1 MVMVLLIRTNTK
13 PVPIRS
19 IKYSFGGSQTDKSID
34 SDGDGLS
41 NAQEQDI
48 YKTDPGKADTD
59 NDGVS
64 DGKEVEKSTNPL
76 HPMSVFS
83 DDPNLR
89 NLAQPRSL
97 NLVDMSSGGV
107 ELPEPDRFGFVTTNG
122 WTIELWFNM
131 GTDTNGTFFAF
142 EGRDGDSI
150 DFSLY
155 NGTPCGR
162 IISSDGT
169 EKAVVGGPL
178 FQGEGVLPLPK
189 NRWIHLALVWAP
201 QSFQIYRNGELLVA
215 QQTDYQPAEGS
226 GRAFLARG
234 FADGY
239 LDEVRIWN
247 RVREADE
254 IADWFERIYPAP
266 GYVSAGKVGTIPT
279 RMVSGIYRYNA
290 YLYSIGDYDERL
302 AQAWKPSYRYG
313 QPLVAYYRFDDA
325 GAFIEDFAAL
335 NDAAYYLDVPV
346 TALVAYEAQGTD
358 DADGDGLPEWWLDT
372 NDLDYY
378 YDYQLGPYHFLDDTT
393 VSDYPVSFA
402 QGWGTEAGTAGI
414 NTRMYYV
421 TDVSTLGTGGVSLI
435 RYNVWKDI
443 DPVETTNDT
452 LREDYEGK
460 GIYNEAYDE
469 RVWLDGGVWF
479 VPDGTAGMNTDILF
493 NDSDGSKLYSGG
505 EDIWINVPG
514 GDGGAYD
521 LQQVMG
527 ISYYRTFT
535 AYGSIG
541 ASLNKGWTED
551 DDTAVYPK
559 DSSVGYDG
567 MNSTFFRYVYL
578 DSKPESASLNLVV
591 QGVTSNEVYIN
602 GSAYDYTSDPDEV
615 KLVSLLKQ
623 GRNALYVK
631 TKNYGSDTLEEIDI
645 HYTADFNRA
654 LTWMKFDLSLTVNGD
669 EVVKRGD
676 DTVADPRSVWHGN
689 AWSDFYAE
697 NHGSLPYKDTS
708 TPVSKGQL
716 NPDYGIPL
724 DPDGDGLD
732 DYYEFKIVTNPDGKD
747 SDNDGLLDGLEDFD
761 GDGLVNI
768 DELTANSDPTLPDT
782 DDDGLGDAYEK
793 EQMFFSPV
801 DSRSPFI
808 QRGLFFSNGSMNDYM
823 ECPVQKRFSLS
834 DFAVEAWVAPMS
846 SMPGQGGYVL
856 RRAKAGGGD
865 GNGLALGLD
874 AWLRPYVSFSS
885 GSSTV
890 LVQSVTAIPANGMVN
905 AMTNWT
911 HLACTYN
918 SANRNLKLL
927 VNGTEVA
934 RKVDADVPTF
944 GYLSY
949 PVQRFGEQFLGAIDE
964 VRIWNTPQFP
974 SWQTAPDG
982 TETNLVAYYRFD
994 DSTGQT
1000 PTGPNNQWEITRTSY
1015 GQVEDFVQRAAY
1027 QYDWNN
1033 RWIHAGSLNGYV
1045 QFWTNKYLDILQ
1057 LEGDTDTD
1065 GIPDVWETEYASIM
1079 SPLIFDSQLD
1089 GDSDGWDNL
1098 SEFLNG
1104 TDPSDP
1110 NGYPKPKLDIQVSCD
1125 EMDIEGNVM
1134 VLIYDT
1140 PDMSGDPVAEAIV
1153 GVNVYSVGWQPLFT
1167 TTADDY
1173 FRTQFSGT
1181 LPLTGGRTIQAGS
1194 VRFDNYNSVM
1204 WGRIDYTFELSD
1216 GGDGNL
1222 SSSVGTYAG
1231 TIDYLT
1237 GQYTLTAPS
1246 NSVPPGVLVYAA
1258 WNEEIQPTYPRTMPI
1273 ESFASG
1279 KLRQGNN
1286 WLFIFVD
1293 ANNNGTYDKGEY
1305 ASLSNPEPINIKYG
1319 DVYDVKVGLETEKN
1333 LYGRFSWDE
1342 QSGGSYYVTV
1352 YGGPAVYTN
1361 WMSRTYVHEGDYMA
1375 QGQYG
1380 LPKPGTYSWSVT
1392 TERNGASIA
1401 SGSFVVSY
1409 PYSLSNFSPVP
1420 VRPTGSFIAPGRP
1433 EFVFNI
1439 STNFTKFDLR
1449 VYNQYGALIK
1459 NYAGET
1465 LYYVDRNG
1473 QSTFVPDDLYYGY
1486 DVMPAGTYTWWV
1498 RGWNPYNGY
1507 SGWSATRSFTFSVS
1521 EAQTGP
1527 YAVAGDIY
1535 YQDKIDN
1542 VPYVVAA
1549 YKSAGFSGTPEQMV
1563 RVNKVT
1569 ATNDPMEASK
1579 TPYTLLPLAKGPYY
1593 IMAFMDSNRNGQWD
1607 SFESYGFVSDP
1618 LDEYKPGRV
1627 DVYASKMGINIK
1639 VRDVDTDG
1647 DMIPD
1652 AWEYAQFGS
1661 LEVAKRGNVRGWTD
1675 SDGDGLNDL
1684 EEYNRMAA
1692 ASNPNAKDSDNDGL
1706 NDGDEVMVYGLDPS
1720 NADNDNDGLTD
1731 GQEVNTYKSNPND
1744 PDSDNDM
1751 VPDGMEVQF
1760 NSRMNSSDSDGDGY
1774 CDVLEIVGGF
1784 DPNASENHPNSEALF
1799 EIWQAQLGGG
1809 RMAVSY
1815 KVDDAAFP
1823 SDRTLSLSKK
1833 VRVVLQS
1840 RNGADG
1846 DWQDVPAGSR
1856 LLSTRSDGDVEDSDV
1871 QNSDARFYRLR
1882 WELEK

>member
-1 MVMVLLIRTNTK
+1 
-13 PVPIRS
+13 
-19 IKYSFGGSQTDKSID
+19 
-34 SDGDGLS
+34 
-41 NAQEQDI
+41 
-48 YKTDPGKADTD
+48 
-59 NDGVS
+59 
-64 DGKEVEKSTNPL
+64 
-76 HPMSVFS
+76 
-83 DDPNLR
+83 
-89 NLAQPRSL
+89 
-97 NLVDMSSGGV
+97 
-107 ELPEPDRFGFVTTNG
+107 
-122 WTIELWFNM
+122 
-131 GTDTNGTFFAF
+131 
-142 EGRDGDSI
+142 
-150 DFSLY
+150 
-155 NGTPCGR
+155 
-162 IISSDGT
+162 
-169 EKAVVGGPL
+169 
-178 FQGEGVLPLPK
+178 
-189 NRWIHLALVWAP
+189 
-201 QSFQIYRNGELLVA
+201 
-215 QQTDYQPAEGS
+215 
-226 GRAFLARG
+226 
-234 FADGY
+234 
-239 LDEVRIWN
+239 
-247 RVREADE
+247 
-254 IADWFERIYPAP
+254 
-266 GYVSAGKVGTIPT
+266 
-279 RMVSGIYRYNA
+279 
-290 YLYSIGDYDERL
+290 
-302 AQAWKPSYRYG
+302 
-313 QPLVAYYRFDDA
+313 
-325 GAFIEDFAAL
+325 
-335 NDAAYYLDVPV
+335 
-346 TALVAYEAQGTD
+346 
-358 DADGDGLPEWWLDT
+358 
-372 NDLDYY
+372 
-378 YDYQLGPYHFLDDTT
+378 
-393 VSDYPVSFA
+393 
-402 QGWGTEAGTAGI
+402 
-414 NTRMYYV
+414 
-421 TDVSTLGTGGVSLI
+421 
-435 RYNVWKDI
+435 
-443 DPVETTNDT
+443 
-452 LREDYEGK
+452 
-460 GIYNEAYDE
+460 
-469 RVWLDGGVWF
+469 
-479 VPDGTAGMNTDILF
+479 
-493 NDSDGSKLYSGG
+493 
-505 EDIWINVPG
+505 
-514 GDGGAYD
+514 
-521 LQQVMG
+521 
-527 ISYYRTFT
+527 
-535 AYGSIG
+535 
-541 ASLNKGWTED
+541 
-551 DDTAVYPK
+551 
-559 DSSVGYDG
+559 
-567 MNSTFFRYVYL
+567 
-578 DSKPESASLNLVV
+578 
-591 QGVTSNEVYIN
+591 
-602 GSAYDYTSDPDEV
+602 
-615 KLVSLLKQ
+615 
-623 GRNALYVK
+623 
-631 TKNYGSDTLEEIDI
+631 
-645 HYTADFNRA
+645 
-654 LTWMKFDLSLTVNGD
+654 
-669 EVVKRGD
+669 
-676 DTVADPRSVWHGN
+676 
-689 AWSDFYAE
+689 
-697 NHGSLPYKDTS
+697 
-708 TPVSKGQL
+708 
-716 NPDYGIPL
+716 
-724 DPDGDGLD
+724 
-732 DYYEFKIVTNPDGKD
+732 
-747 SDNDGLLDGLEDFD
+747 
-761 GDGLVNI
+761 
-768 DELTANSDPTLPDT
+768 
-782 DDDGLGDAYEK
+782 
-793 EQMFFSPV
+793 
-801 DSRSPFI
+801 
-808 QRGLFFSNGSMNDYM
+808 
-823 ECPVQKRFSLS
+823 
-834 DFAVEAWVAPMS
+834 MS
-846 SMPGQGGYVL
+846 SMSGQGGYVL

-874 AWLRPYVSFSS
+874 AWLRPYVSFAS

-890 LVQSVTAIPANGMVN
+890 RVQSVTAIPANGMVN

-927 VNGTEVA
+927 VNGVEVA

-994 DSTGQT
+994 DSTGQS
-1000 PTGPNNQWEITRTSY
+1000 PTGPNNQWEINRTSY

-1104 TDPSDP
+1104 TVP
-1110 NGYPKPKLDIQVSCD
+1110 NDAGSFPMPDINLTISCNEINTDGTIMILAYDNVAMEGTPIAIQSSVINTASKSNVLLYTVSTD
-1125 EMDIEGNVM
+1125 DVLNQRRNFGGNLG
-1134 VLIYDT
+1134 LI
-1140 PDMSGDPVAEAIV
+1140 S
-1153 GVNVYSVGWQPLFT
+1153 
-1167 TTADDY
+1167 
-1173 FRTQFSGT
+1173 
-1181 LPLTGGRTIQAGS
+1181 GRTVVPGS
-1194 VRFDNYNSVM
+1194 VSFHDIVRWDDQTFDLGDDGSGGLYNR
-1204 WGRIDYTFELSD
+1204 WQDYLATGSIEYNT
-1216 GGDGNL
+1216 GEWTIT
-1222 SSSVGTYAG
+1222 VGTNFYLLRAG
-1231 TIDYLT
+1231 DSIAANWSENYDVSY
-1237 GQYTLTAPS
+1237 P
-1246 NSVPPGVLVYAA
+1246 LVYT
-1258 WNEEIQPTYPRTMPI
+1258 ITD
-1273 ESFASG
+1273 FDSG

-1293 ANNNGTYDKGEY
+1293 ANNNGSYDKGEY
-1305 ASLSNPEPINIKYG
+1305 ASLSNPEPINIRYG

-1333 LYGRFSWDE
+1333 LYGRFSWDA
-1342 QSGGSYYVTV
+1342 QAGGSYYVTV

-1380 LPKPGTYSWSVT
+1380 MPKPGTYSWSVT

-1439 STNFTKFDLR
+1439 STNFTKFDLQ

-1507 SGWSATRSFTFSVS
+1507 SGWSATKSFTFSVS

-1661 LEVAKRGNVRGWTD
+1661 LGVAKRGNVRGWTD

-1784 DPNASENHPNSEALF
+1784 DPNASGNHPNSDALF

-1856 LLSTRSDGDVEDSDV
+1856 LLGTRSDGDVEDSDV
-1871 QNSDARFYRLR
+1871 QSSDARFYRLR